1 MVVQSSSFVQCWLS
15 GMRQSRH
22 PSRMGSF
29 PCSQPW
35 ERQPVKITVYP
46 AWCLGW
52 WKDPR
57 AALPGLLLYV
67 TGQELLSQL
76 GLF

>member
-1 MVVQSSSFVQCWLS
+1 MLAVS
-15 GMRQSRH
+15 GGEAEQTSLQDGIL
-22 PSRMGSF
+22 PL
-29 PCSQPW
+29 QPW
-35 ERQPVKITVYP
+35 ERQPVEITVYP
-46 AWCLGW
+46 ACCLVGW

-67 TGQELLSQL
+67 TGQELFSQL